1 MALRQLI
8 IFMVLVWCVAL
19 SSCVGLSVEKTAT
32 TFKANY
38 FSILEDKEMKNIYLI
53 APGGWIAG
61 AGDISTV
68 DKLNVISQDAIEVLK
83 VMP

>member
-1 MALRQLI
+1 MKHLI
-8 IFMVLVWCVAL
+8 IFMVLVWCVVLL
-19 SSCVGLSVEKTAT
+19 SSCVGLFVEKTDT

-83 VMP
+83 VVP